1 MDVVAASLIG
11 QTVSHYRILS
21 KLGGGGM
28 GAVYEAEDTRLGRH
42 VALKF
47 VPPEMLNDRKAL
59 ERFFWEARAASQ
71 LNHPGICTI
80 HDIEDSDGHPF
91 IVMERLEGVS
101 LKERMMGGPM
111 ELEDILDIGIQ
122 VSDAL
127 AACHAKGIIHRDI
140 KPANIF
146 LTNSGQ
152 VKVLDFGVAKLA
164 PGARGESSLEDPLTM
179 AGDIFGTAVY
189 MSPEQARGEEL
200 DARTDLFSLGV
211 VLYQMATGQRP
222 FTGNNAVATMAAI
235 MTHKPVSPLKLN
247 PKLPPE
253 LEGIIGRA
261 MEKERG
267 KRYPDAVA
275 MKGDLQSLKRETEPG
290 MTDTARMRPL
300 LPYRISSSTFQ
311 STSRKS
317 LYILLG
323 VIALLITLLIP
334 MGAWF
339 LKQRANTHART
350 SVAVLPLQNTNGD
363 VSLDFLRFALADE
376 VANALTSTRTLD
388 VRPSLMTR
396 KYVGADVDPRTA
408 ATELRVGTIV
418 TGHFMQQGESLMVT
432 LEAVEGST
440 DKVLWQSNVTVPAND
455 LIGLQSVLNK
465 QVSQG
470 LLPAIGMS
478 GAQTEAGTHPHDPAA
493 YDLYLHSIALS
504 HDPGPNKDAIAVLEH
519 AVTAD
524 PNYAPAWEELG
535 LREYY
540 DSQYSDGGE
549 EMFQRSTQA
558 FERAVALDPNRVV
571 AAGQIITHR
580 VERGELGKA
589 YEAAQVLVKR
599 LPENAQA
606 HFVMSY
612 VYRYAGMLQ
621 PAMQECNKALA
632 LDPGNYTFRS
642 CAWAFMEAGD
652 TSRAAD
658 FIKLD
663 AGSQWADYAT
673 PSLLLREGNI
683 DAARAAVS
691 KMPTQPRYHRDLL
704 EACIGLRPYSYA
716 EDLAK
721 QAETTIPAAP
731 DAEILYYQGA
741 IFADCGLRPAAIRML
756 GAAIE
761 QNYCAYSNL
770 QLDPMLRKLR
780 EIPDFTTL
788 LKAAKDCQQSNLST
802 PATSGEAAGP

>member
-1 MDVVAASLIG
+1 MDVATSLIG
-11 QTVSHYRILS
+11 QTVSHYRIVS
-21 KLGGGGM
+21 TLGGGGM
-28 GAVYEAEDTRLGRH
+28 GAVYDAEDTRLGRH

-47 VPPEMLNDRKAL
+47 VPPEMVNDRKAL

-80 HDIEDSDGHPF
+80 HDIEDADGHPF

-111 ELEDILDIGIQ
+111 ELEDILDIAIQ

-164 PGARGESSLEDPLTM
+164 PGTRSDIAVDDPLTM

-200 DARTDLFSLGV
+200 DPRTDLFSLGV
-211 VLYQMATGQRP
+211 VLYQMSTGQRP
-222 FTGNNAVATMAAI
+222 FTGNNAVATMSAI

-267 KRYPDAVA
+267 NRYPDALA

-290 MTDTARMRPL
+290 MTETARMRPR
-300 LPYRISSSTFQ
+300 LPYRIASSTFQ

-339 LKQRANTHART
+339 FKQRASVHART
-350 SVAVLPLQNTNGD
+350 SVAVLPLQNMNGD
-363 VSLDFLRFALADE
+363 VEVDFLRFALADE
-376 VANALTSTRTLD
+376 LANALTSTRTLD
-388 VRPSLMTR
+388 VRPFLMSR
-396 KYVGADVDPRTA
+396 KFAGADVDPRTA

-418 TGHFMQQGESLMVT
+418 TGHFLRQGANLMVT
-432 LEAVEGST
+432 LEAVEGSSE
-440 DKVLWQSNVTVPAND
+440 KLLWQTNLTAPADD
-455 LIGLQSVLNK
+455 LIGLQAAMNK
-465 QVSQG
+465 QVNQG
-470 LLPAIGMS
+470 LLPAIGMAGS
-478 GAQTEAGTHPHDPAA
+478 QSEGGTHPHDQAA
-493 YDLYLHSIALS
+493 YDLYLRSLALS
-504 HDPGPNKDAIAVLEH
+504 RDPAPNKDAIAVLEH
-519 AVTAD
+519 AVAAD

-535 LREYY
+535 LRYYY
-540 DSQYSDGGE
+540 DSSYSTGGE
-549 EMFQRSTQA
+549 EMFQKSTQA

-571 AAGQIITHR
+571 AAGQIIVNR

-589 YEAAQVLVKR
+589 YEAAQALVKR
-599 LPENAQA
+599 APDSAQA
-606 HFVMSY
+606 HFVLGY
-612 VYRYAGMLQ
+612 VYRYAGMLA
-621 PAMQECNKALA
+621 PAMQECDKALA

-642 CAWAFMEAGD
+642 CAWAFMEMGN
-652 TSRAAD
+652 TRRAAD

-663 AGSQWADYAT
+663 NGSEWAAYAT
-673 PSLLLREGNI
+673 PSLLLREGKIEEAREAVKKMDN
-683 DAARAAVS
+683 DARHQRV
-691 KMPTQPRYHRDLL
+691 LL
-704 EACIGLRPYSYA
+704 EACLGVRPYSEA
-716 EDLAK
+716 QQLAHD
-721 QAETTIPAAP
+721 AETTTPALP
-731 DAEILYYQGA
+731 DAELIYYAGA
-741 IFADCGLRPAAIRML
+741 IYADCGLRPAAMRML
-756 GAAIE
+756 QSAIE

-770 QLDPMLRKLR
+770 QNDPMIRKIR
-780 EIPDFTTL
+780 QTPGFDKL
-788 LKAAKDCQQSNLST
+788 LQAAKDCQQSNL
-802 PATSGEAAGP
+802 ATATGEAPVP

>member
-1 MDVVAASLIG
+1 MDVATSLVG
-11 QTVSHYRILS
+11 QTVSHYRIVS
-21 KLGGGGM
+21 TLGGGGM
-28 GAVYEAEDTRLGRH
+28 GAVYDAEDTRLGRH

-59 ERFFWEARAASQ
+59 DRFFWEARAASQ

-111 ELEDILDIGIQ
+111 ELDDILDIGIQ

-146 LTNSGQ
+146 LTNNGR

-164 PGARGESSLEDPLTM
+164 PGMRAGETELEDPLTM

-222 FTGNNAVATMAAI
+222 FTGNNAVATMSAI

-253 LEGIIGRA
+253 FEGIIGRA

-267 KRYPDAVA
+267 KRYPDALA

-311 STSRKS
+311 TTSRKS

-339 LKQRANTHART
+339 FKQRANVHART

-363 VSLDFLRFALADE
+363 LSVDFLRFALADE

-388 VRPSLMTR
+388 VRPSLMSR
-396 KYVGADVDPRTA
+396 KYVGADVDPRN
-408 ATELRVGTIV
+408 
-418 TGHFMQQGESLMVT
+418 
-432 LEAVEGST
+432 GSHRSSRRHHR
-440 DKVLWQSNVTVPAND
+440 DRP
-455 LIGLQSVLNK
+455 
-465 QVSQG
+465 
-470 LLPAIGMS
+470 
-478 GAQTEAGTHPHDPAA
+478 
-493 YDLYLHSIALS
+493 LH
-504 HDPGPNKDAIAVLEH
+504 
-519 AVTAD
+519 
-524 PNYAPAWEELG
+524 
-535 LREYY
+535 
-540 DSQYSDGGE
+540 
-549 EMFQRSTQA
+549 
-558 FERAVALDPNRVV
+558 
-571 AAGQIITHR
+571 AAG
-580 VERGELGKA
+580 
-589 YEAAQVLVKR
+589 
-599 LPENAQA
+599 
-606 HFVMSY
+606 
-612 VYRYAGMLQ
+612 
-621 PAMQECNKALA
+621 
-632 LDPGNYTFRS
+632 
-642 CAWAFMEAGD
+642 
-652 TSRAAD
+652 
-658 FIKLD
+658 
-663 AGSQWADYAT
+663 
-673 PSLLLREGNI
+673 
-683 DAARAAVS
+683 
-691 KMPTQPRYHRDLL
+691 
-704 EACIGLRPYSYA
+704 
-716 EDLAK
+716 
-721 QAETTIPAAP
+721 
-731 DAEILYYQGA
+731 
-741 IFADCGLRPAAIRML
+741 
-756 GAAIE
+756 
-761 QNYCAYSNL
+761 
-770 QLDPMLRKLR
+770 
-780 EIPDFTTL
+780 
-788 LKAAKDCQQSNLST
+788 
-802 PATSGEAAGP
+802 